1 MQLTGSSPLFIILGF
16 LLGLGFV
23 YFLVRIK
30 KITVNRLDD
39 RTLLLKLPLLG
50 SVEVNEPAKCQGLFV
65 RNASETLDKIKLFQQ
80 LMDFDLILH
89 YAQEYNSQLH
99 WSGR

>member
-23 YFLVRIK
+23 YFLLRIK
-30 KITVNRLDD
+30 KITVNRLDE

-50 SVEVNEPAKCQGLFV
+50 SVEVNGPKMPGPIHPECL
-65 RNASETLDKIKLFQQ
+65 
-80 LMDFDLILH
+80 
-89 YAQEYNSQLH
+89 
-99 WSGR
+99 